1 MNFEIRPRPARDRD
15 TCRVEE
21 RGGGRILKGRK
32 NEGEKGREETR
43 GEKEGEGKKRIPA
56 ARRYA
61 RKRARVSLTKI
72 CRYFRILV
80 CR

>member
-1 MNFEIRPRPARDRD
+1 MKKKY
-15 TCRVEE
+15 EE
-21 RGGGRILKGRK
+21 
-32 NEGEKGREETR
+32 EKGREEMR
-43 GEKEGEGKKRIPA
+43 GEKKREREKKEISA